1 LRADSYVFQTATP
14 VEGRLMAIQ
23 SLYTTFVGLNLIF
36 YAKDHSI
43 GRGILKKMI
52 LIPEDMLPISFGTLQ
67 TLEGNLED
75 MLPISF
81 GTLQALEGT
90 LEDMLPISFG
100 TLQTLEG
107 TLEDMLL
114 ISFGTLQTK
123 KKSRELDSRFDS

>member
-1 LRADSYVFQTATP
+1 
-14 VEGRLMAIQ
+14 VEERLLAIQ

-36 YAKDHSI
+36 YAKERSI

-52 LIPEDMLPISFGTLQ
+52 LI
-67 TLEGNLED
+67 
-75 MLPISF
+75 
-81 GTLQALEGT
+81 

>member
-67 TLEGNLED
+67 TLEAPLRICY
-75 MLPISF
+75 LY
-81 GTLQALEGT
+81 
-90 LEDMLPISFG
+90 
-100 TLQTLEG
+100 
-107 TLEDMLL
+107 LL
-114 ISFGTLQTK
+114 APYKQ